1 MVIGCFGSKTL
12 ALASNNLPPKPH
24 NVNSLNCCFL
34 QVKYSCQI
42 SQKQYKEKEHT
53 GEEEQNWDLHLLPLC
68 LRPLR
73 QISRRSV
80 IFFFFRIFFLPS
92 SVSSSWEGSKEGKKK
107 TFGVSN
113 TTYSNSQS
121 DIAAALADL
130 FDLAAPSKNKRQ

>member
-1 MVIGCFGSKTL
+1 M
-12 ALASNNLPPKPH
+12 
-24 NVNSLNCCFL
+24 
-34 QVKYSCQI
+34 KYSFQI
-42 SQKQYKEKEHT
+42 SQKQCKEKEHSEEE
-53 GEEEQNWDLHLLPLC
+53 EEEQNWDLHLLPLC
-68 LRPLR
+68 LHPLR

-80 IFFFFRIFFLPS
+80 IFPGFFFLPT
-92 SVSSSWEGSKEGKKK
+92 SVSSSWEGSKEGEKK